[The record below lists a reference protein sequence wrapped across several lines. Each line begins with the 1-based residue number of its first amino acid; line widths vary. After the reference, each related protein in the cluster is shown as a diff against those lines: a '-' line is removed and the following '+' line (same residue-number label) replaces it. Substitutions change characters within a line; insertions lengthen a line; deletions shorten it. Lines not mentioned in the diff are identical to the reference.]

1 MGDWDSWSLFAVNV
15 RCLFAVIFLGATMM
29 MVVMGQEA
37 IGQFRSSGVE
47 IINKMK
53 RKRK

>member
-1 MGDWDSWSLFAVNV
+1 
-15 RCLFAVIFLGATMM
+15 MM